1 MRMRNKAK
9 NGAKDFGLVSLK
21 EFDLPEDS
29 FSQPVSDVEKNELF
43 FKLLDQERAI
53 TLKFPDSG
61 VYKLPIFGF
70 LVDGKMACFKIDI
83 VINKL
88 RSFNRPLI
96 GFQIN
101 KEWYFGNFKAETQ
114 GDFIYIDCSDT
125 LFHLS
130 RRRHPRVEIPP
141 FFTVKA
147 RINEVDGAKTFLDA
161 RLLDISETGALL
173 NYEYRIPEFEKNQLL
188 KIFLRLD
195 YHPSILVQTIV
206 RHTNLVLTQVSGYQ
220 KFGVEFMGLE
230 PKDKKIIQ
238 AYIRK
243 LTSKER
249 QKK

>member
-1 MRMRNKAK
+1 MSNNAR
-9 NGAKDFGLVSLK
+9 NGANNFGINSLQDF
-21 EFDLPEDS
+21 EIPEDS
-29 FSQPVSDVEKNELF
+29 FSKPVSDAEKNELF
-43 FKLLDQERAI
+43 FKLLDQDRAV

-88 RSFNRPLI
+88 RQFNRPLI

-101 KEWYFGNFKAETQ
+101 KEWYFGNFLTETH
-114 GDFIYIDCSDT
+114 GDFIYIDCSET

-130 RRRHPRVEIPP
+130 RRRKLRVEIPP

-147 RINEVDGAKTFLDA
+147 RINEVDGVKSFLDA
-161 RLLDISETGALL
+161 RLLDVSESGALL
-173 NYEYRIPEFEKNQLL
+173 HYEYRIPEFEKNQLL

-195 YHPSILVQTIV
+195 YHPSILATSII
-206 RHTNLVLTQVSGYQ
+206 RHSNLVLTQVSGYQ
-220 KFGVEFMGLE
+220 KFGVEFVNLS
-230 PKDKKIIQ
+230 PKDKRIIQ

-243 LTSKER
+243 LSTKEKTKKSK
-249 QKK
+249 